1 MTPWGE
7 WECTECGYITTVRR
21 RPSRCPECGAPGEAF
36 DFYEYEDDEDEEIEE
51 DFDEDLPDED
61 LWETEEINEEPKGE
75 WEEE

>member
-36 DFYEYEDDEDEEIEE
+36 DFYEYEDEEEE
-51 DFDEDLPDED
+51 VETDFDEDLPDED
-61 LWETEEINEEPKGE
+61 LWESEEIPEAEDEE
-75 WEEE
+75 